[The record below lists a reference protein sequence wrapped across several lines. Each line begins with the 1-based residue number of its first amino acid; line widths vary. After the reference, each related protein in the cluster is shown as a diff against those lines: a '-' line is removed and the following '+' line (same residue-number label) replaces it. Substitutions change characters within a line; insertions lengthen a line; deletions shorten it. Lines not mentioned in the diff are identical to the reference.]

1 MHTFWEGESPSGNLM
16 EVKRREAQGR
26 HREVGSEG
34 SVDQR
39 YEPTNRNWISRRQG
53 GTSWRKVT
61 KSVSIKDRKRKSSGC
76 VLKERVLTPGGL
88 CCCLCEETGGTGRL
102 HMAVQESAEG
112 IVCAWRHMFSA
123 GLKSHSTRGPGSI
136 SKSGGNA
143 SLAEV
148 LRLRRAGRLP

>member
-1 MHTFWEGESPSGNLM
+1 MHTLWEGESPSGNLM

-53 GTSWRKVT
+53 GTSWHKVT
-61 KSVSIKDRKRKSSGC
+61 KSVSINDRKRKSSGC
-76 VLKERVLTPGGL
+76 VLKESVLTPGGL
-88 CCCLCEETGGTGRL
+88 CCCLCEETGGTERL

-112 IVCAWRHMFSA
+112 IVPVWY
-123 GLKSHSTRGPGSI
+123 GEGPNGVEWLSGVGSY
-136 SKSGGNA
+136 G
-143 SLAEV
+143 
-148 LRLRRAGRLP
+148 